1 MSDSESDCIFCRI
14 VAGEI
19 PATVVA
25 ESERALAFL
34 DVGPWTDGHALV
46 IPRRHATDIFEIS
59 DEDMAAVA
67 SLARR
72 VATEVIS
79 QDGVDGVNL
88 WQSNGAAA
96 GQTVFH
102 LHVHV
107 LPRRAGDTIVQP
119 GAPG

>member
-1 MSDSESDCIFCRI
+1 MSDSDSDCIFCRI

-19 PATVVA
+19 PATIVA

-34 DVGPWTDGHALV
+34 DVGPWTDGHTLV

-59 DEDMAAVA
+59 EEDMTAVT

-88 WQSNGAAA
+88 WQSNRAAA

-107 LPRRAGDTIVQP
+107 LPRRVGDAIVQP
-119 GAPG
+119 GSPG